1 MSTGDLDQLPD
12 RALARLLIAMLT
24 EASLAIALAD
34 DPSAERA
41 ALGQVLDRVLAG
53 LRPRPA

>member
-1 MSTGDLDQLPD
+1 
-12 RALARLLIAMLT
+12 MLT